1 MCKWSELYCHKEQW
15 PNSMAHHHNQQHVHH
30 GGCCEKTTSQTQSL
44 SELDWERSMCCA
56 ARDGNIE
63 TAARLLNRGK
73 RCNFKK
79 RFIKQIPDS

>member
-1 MCKWSELYCHKEQW
+1 
-15 PNSMAHHHNQQHVHH
+15 MAHHDHHLHH
-30 GGCCEKTTSQTQSL
+30 GGCCEKPTSQTQSL

-63 TAARLLNRGK
+63 AATRLLNRGK